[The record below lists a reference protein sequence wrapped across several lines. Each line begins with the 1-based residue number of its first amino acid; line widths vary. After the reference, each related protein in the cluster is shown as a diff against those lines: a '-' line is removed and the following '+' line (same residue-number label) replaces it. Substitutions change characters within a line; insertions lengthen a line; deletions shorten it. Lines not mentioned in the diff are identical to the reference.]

1 MEDVPGILKEREGD
15 NLGVMV
21 KIENVVIL
29 KERDGDN
36 LGVMVKIENVVI
48 LKERDGDNL
57 QMVIFQ
63 ELQKWRMSGMSL
75 MKSSPFFY
83 RW

>member
-1 MEDVPGILKEREGD
+1 MNNFIKLKSPNFEHPTPWGNGDISNSKRRDGD

-57 QMVIFQ
+57 QMVNFR
-63 ELQKWRMSGMSL
+63 EL
-75 MKSSPFFY
+75 
-83 RW
+83 